1 MVGGGEVVGLKT
13 LDRTCTL
20 IDASPL
26 TSHYAT
32 SSSLAL
38 IAPHCFSL
46 SLTLVHN
53 SFLFSKTWNNIPA
66 MCSRLWSLKCWGRSL
81 IITFLIIFLN
91 KFPRCKFHAWCR
103 KIQVVPGEPRKT
115 QTLESNCNKLQNS
128 DVLGK
133 RETFQSPSF
142 FFWESASWIES
153 AGMWR
158 VNIRQNWKDIAL
170 DIGALRAFKHICVAF
185 FALKFSLAGVEPV
198 MFHQDLRQ
206 LGANGY
212 SGCSFASRRRAKLF
226 IAQ

>member
-1 MVGGGEVVGLKT
+1 MLA
-13 LDRTCTL
+13 
-20 IDASPL
+20 ASPL
-26 TSHYAT
+26 TSRYAT

-53 SFLFSKTWNNIPA
+53 SFCFPKHETIFQRCVLVCEVLGSVAHNNISHILFEQINSPVA
-66 MCSRLWSLKCWGRSL
+66 NFMRDFGKYKSYRVNQGKFKHLKAIAKS
-81 IITFLIIFLN
+81 
-91 KFPRCKFHAWCR
+91 CK
-103 KIQVVPGEPRKT
+103 
-115 QTLESNCNKLQNS
+115 NS

-133 RETFQSPSF
+133 RETFSNPRVS

-170 DIGALRAFKHICVAF
+170 DIQALCALQHICVAF
-185 FALKFSLAGVEPV
+185 FALKCSLAGVEPV

-212 SGCSFASRRRAKLF
+212 SGRSFALRRWAKLF